1 MSILHTFG
9 HFSGSFDGG
18 KERGKSRE
26 ARKKGQQRMLLC
38 CGCCCA
44 AVPIRCCAADAAVL
58 LSPSLRHPHWCH
70 CAHKKRRAGVQL
82 TNEIERMEAPNLPKY
97 WNPDGTWNYD
107 VPNNYKLSR
116 TQEIYW
122 ALCRVFP
129 DGKGG
134 YDAAKCGNHNTV
146 TGLSINHPGFGF
158 RVLNIGVYGILIPSP
173 YSRFCGANCHRA

>member
-1 MSILHTFG
+1 
-9 HFSGSFDGG
+9 
-18 KERGKSRE
+18 
-26 ARKKGQQRMLLC
+26 MLLF
-38 CGCCCA
+38 
-44 AVPIRCCAADAAVL
+44 
-58 LSPSLRHPHWCH
+58 PSLRHPHWCH

-107 VPNNYKLSR
+107 VPNKYKLSR
-116 TQEIYW
+116 SQEIYW
-122 ALCRVFP
+122 ALCRIFP

-158 RVLNIGVYGILIPSP
+158 IVLNIGIYGILIRFENSNSFTLLQILRRKLLPCLTQWSP
-173 YSRFCGANCHRA
+173 QKKKDWSLKRRSLVGKSDMP

>member
-1 MSILHTFG
+1 
-9 HFSGSFDGG
+9 
-18 KERGKSRE
+18 
-26 ARKKGQQRMLLC
+26 MLLC

-70 CAHKKRRAGVQL
+70 CAHKKWRAGVQL